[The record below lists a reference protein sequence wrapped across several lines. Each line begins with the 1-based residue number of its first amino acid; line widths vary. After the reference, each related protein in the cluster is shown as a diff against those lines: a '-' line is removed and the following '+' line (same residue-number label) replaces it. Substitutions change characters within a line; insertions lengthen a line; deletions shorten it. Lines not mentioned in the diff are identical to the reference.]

1 MRKVSQVIAFSEM
14 FWIEEFVT
22 KRTINMTFNSPSSL
36 LGECLAE
43 FIGTAILIFFGVG
56 CVAAMVLTGAE
67 FGQWEVSIVW
77 GLGVTIAIYCTA
89 GVSGAHI
96 NPAVTI
102 ALAMFHGFNKNKVLP
117 YIVAQVL
124 GAFCSA
130 ALVYSLYSN
139 LFTDY
144 EIAHNFTRGSQEALS
159 TAGIFSTYP
168 HASLSLMSAF
178 AVEFVIT
185 AVLLFVI
192 LALGDE
198 NNGASRGALNPLLIG
213 ILIAVIGCSLGPLT
227 GFAMNPARDFGPKL
241 FAYFAGWEHAL
252 TGARDIPYFIIPIL
266 APITGACFG
275 AWLYPKAIAN
285 YLPKQGQGC
294 TIPNQCEQT
303 ETEQV
308 RAS

>member
-1 MRKVSQVIAFSEM
+1 MT
-14 FWIEEFVT
+14 T
-22 KRTINMTFNSPSSL
+22 KRQHTLF
-36 LGECLAE
+36 GECLAE
-43 FIGTAILIFFGVG
+43 FIGTGLLIFFGVG
-56 CVAAMVLTGAE
+56 CVAALVLTGAE

-77 GLGVTIAIYCTA
+77 GFGVAIAIYCTA

-102 ALAMFHGFNKNKVLP
+102 ALAAFHGFDKQKVLP
-117 YIVAQVL
+117 YIVAQMA

-130 ALVYSLYSN
+130 ALVYGLYSN

-144 EIAHNFTRGSQEALS
+144 EIVHNFARSSEEALS

-168 HASLSLMSAF
+168 HASLSFAGAL

-185 AVLLFVI
+185 AVLMFGI

-198 NNGASRGALNPLLIG
+198 NNGASRGPMNPLLIG
-213 ILIAVIGCSLGPLT
+213 VLIAVIGGSLGPLT

-252 TGARDIPYFIIPIL
+252 TGAKDIPYFIVPIL
-266 APITGACFG
+266 GPIAGACFG
-275 AWLYPKAIAN
+275 GWLYPKAIAA
-285 YLPKQGQGC
+285 YLPVEGQGC
-294 TIPNQCEQT
+294 TIPNQCDTDEA
-303 ETEQV
+303 EE
-308 RAS
+308 ANA